1 MVSLTLDRGDMLVA
15 RTPDGSSP
23 DPLQARTAIAGR
35 SPTQIA
41 FRRLSRDPVA
51 LTCFVIVVLFV
62 LIAAGA
68 PLWCDLL
75 GVSTDTVRAST
86 RVDLTT
92 GLPKT
97 GPPHHGFDSA
107 HPFGIAPG
115 TGNDNLAYWIYGA
128 RTSLFLAFV
137 ATVASTFVGVALG
150 LVAGYAGGAVDAVI
164 GFVTDIFLTFPF
176 LLAALAISPII
187 ADRFGTDIELYNRL
201 TFWTLVGILV
211 VFGWMGM
218 TRLIRGEVLSLRE
231 REFVKAARVI
241 GVPTRQILVREIL
254 PNLVAPIVVS
264 ISLGLPA
271 FVAAEAGLSYLGI
284 GVQGQPSWGQTIDGA
299 TKYWETYPLYLWEP
313 VIGIAVLVVALNLLG
328 DAIRD
333 AFDPKTRRG

>member
-1 MVSLTLDRGDMLVA
+1 LTLDRGDILVDQS
-15 RTPDGSSP
+15 TIHPHHEPPPDSLEPNAEVASK
-23 DPLQARTAIAGR
+23 

-41 FRRLSRDPVA
+41 FKRLSRDPVA
-51 LTCFVIVVLFV
+51 VTCFVIVVFFFL
-62 LIAAGA
+62 LAAGA

-86 RVDLTT
+86 RIDLTT

-97 GPPHHGFDSA
+97 GPPNHGFDAS
-107 HPFGIAPG
+107 HPFGVAPG

-128 RTSLFLAFV
+128 RTSLFLAFI
-137 ATVASTFVGVALG
+137 ATVASTFIGVALG
-150 LVAGYAGGAVDAVI
+150 LIAGYAGGVVDAVI
-164 GFVTDIFLTFPF
+164 GFFTDIFLTFPF
-176 LLAALAISPII
+176 LLAALAITPII
-187 ADRFGTDIELYNRL
+187 ADRFGTRTELYERV

-231 REFVKAARVI
+231 REFVKAAKVI
-241 GVPTRQILVREIL
+241 GVPTHKILTREIL

-264 ISLGLPA
+264 ISIGLPA

-313 VIGIAVLVVALNLLG
+313 VIGITLLVVALNLLG

-333 AFDPKTRRG
+333 AFDPKTRR